1 MSTKK
6 KDTRKNGKIVF
17 KLYKV
22 IRHFFPEIF
31 DKLLKIKDYRK
42 KSEYEL
48 AELIMACIAM
58 FIFKEGSRNAFN
70 NDRLS
75 DEFQANYMNIFG
87 LKLPHMDTVNAVKQG
102 SISIYNNSAY
112 ASRLISK

>member
-1 MSTKK
+1 MNHATYKQGNMSTKK

-42 KSEYEL
+42 NLEYSLL
-48 AELIMACIAM
+48 AFSLRIADVSY
-58 FIFKEGSRNAFN
+58 ISPHILY
-70 NDRLS
+70 LS
-75 DEFQANYMNIFG
+75 V
-87 LKLPHMDTVNAVKQG
+87 LL
-102 SISIYNNSAY
+102 
-112 ASRLISK
+112 

>member
-1 MSTKK
+1 M
-6 KDTRKNGKIVF
+6 
-17 KLYKV
+17 
-22 IRHFFPEIF
+22 IRHFFPDLFE
-31 DKLLKIKDYRK
+31 KLRGIKDYRK

-87 LKLPHMDTVNAVKQG
+87 LKLPHMDTVNAVMAHLAAEHLEMLKVALVREL
-102 SISIYNNSAY
+102 IKKKVFFRSIYG
-112 ASRLISK
+112 